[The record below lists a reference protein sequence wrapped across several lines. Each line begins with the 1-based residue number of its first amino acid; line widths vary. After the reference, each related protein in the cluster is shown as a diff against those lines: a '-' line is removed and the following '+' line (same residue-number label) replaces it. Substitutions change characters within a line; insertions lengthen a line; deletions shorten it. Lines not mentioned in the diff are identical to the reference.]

1 MVDKS
6 VIGKEYPPFV
16 YDVEKVK
23 IKELAEAIE
32 DRNPLHRDEEA
43 ARSSKYGSLVAPPTF
58 PTLFRS
64 EEWGIMDMLN
74 DLKVDIAKL
83 LHGEQEYEY
92 FRLIKPGD
100 KLTCKTK
107 IKDIFTKEGK
117 SGNMDMVTT
126 ETDCFDQKG
135 ELVVR
140 ARALLVI
147 RN

>member
-1 MVDKS
+1 MTDKS
-6 VIGKEYPPFV
+6 VIGKAYPSFV
-16 YDVEKVK
+16 YEVEKVK

-32 DRNPLHRDEEA
+32 DNNPLYRNEEA
-43 ARSSKYGSLVAPPTF
+43 ARASKYGSLVAPPTF

-74 DLKVDIAKL
+74 DLKVEIAKL

-100 KLTCKTK
+100 RLTCTTW
-107 IKDIFTKEGK
+107 IKDIYTKEGK
-117 SGNMDMVTT
+117 SGSMDMVTT
-126 ETDCFDQKG
+126 ETDCVDQKG